1 MYEMYPEIWAVA
13 DDAQPTAPVRPRRRP
28 RKPHS
33 VLPALI
39 ARQVQAA
46 ERRQPALG

>member
-13 DDAQPTAPVRPRRRP
+13 DDAQATAPVRPRRRP
-28 RKPHS
+28 RKAHS

-46 ERRQPALG
+46 EQRQPALG